1 MIEFLSSAIDN
12 HYAILLGG
20 LLLLT
25 LGGEVLV
32 QHASGLALK
41 YNISPLIVGLTVI
54 AIGTSSPELFAS
66 MQAAWNGSSGI
77 AVGNVVGSNI
87 ANLGLALGLTA
98 LIRPLTIDKD
108 VLKLDWSILMVVT
121 ILFGL
126 LALDGV
132 YSKVDGVLFLGF
144 MAIFMF
150 GQVYRSRKIK
160 LSQVALKTNESDE
173 NEQVNPSSVDLTGFD
188 KYARKHYSV
197 LFIWII
203 IGCVLLYYGAGL
215 FIDGASDLAR
225 NFSIS
230 EHVIGVTVVAFGT
243 SIPEIVASVTAALK
257 GQSDMSIGNIIGSN
271 IMNILFVL
279 GATTTITD
287 IDIDPNMIA
296 GDFWWMLGTT
306 ALLYPI
312 LTFGKKVSR
321 VHGAIYLTCY
331 IVYVWLAL
339 A

>member
-1 MIEFLSSAIDN
+1 MIELWGGILN
-12 HYAILLGG
+12 NPYVLLLGG
-20 LLLLT
+20 LVLLA
-25 LGGEVLV
+25 LGGETLV
-32 QHASGLALK
+32 RNATGLALK
-41 YNISPLIVGLTVI
+41 SNISPFIVGLTVV

-66 MQAAWNGSSGI
+66 LQAAWSGSSGI
-77 AVGNVVGSNI
+77 VVGNVVGSNI

-98 LIRPLTIDKD
+98 LVRPLRINKD
-108 VLKLDWSILMVVT
+108 VVTVDWSILMVVT
-121 ILFGL
+121 VLFGV

-132 YSKVDGVLFLGF
+132 YSKVDGVVLLGV
-144 MAIFMF
+144 MAIIMF
-150 GQVYRSRKIK
+150 GQVARSRKMK
-160 LSQVALKTNESDE
+160 LAQVALKT
-173 NEQVNPSSVDLTGFD
+173 SSEDLIGFD
-188 KYARKHYSV
+188 KYARKNYSV
-197 LFIWII
+197 LFIWITT
-203 IGCVLLYYGAGL
+203 GCVLLYYGAGL

-243 SIPEIVASVTAALK
+243 SVPEIVASVTAALK
-257 GQSDMSIGNIIGSN
+257 GQSELSIGNIIGSN

-279 GATTTITD
+279 GVTTTVSE
-287 IDIDPNMIA
+287 IDIDPSMIT

-312 LTFGKKVSR
+312 LTIGKKVSR

-339 A
+339 T

>member
-1 MIEFLSSAIDN
+1 MIELW
-12 HYAILLGG
+12 GG
-20 LLLLT
+20 LLNNPYVLLIGGLALLA
-25 LGGEVLV
+25 LGGETLV
-32 QHASGLALK
+32 RNATGLALK
-41 YNISPLIVGLTVI
+41 SNISPLIVGLTVV

-66 MQAAWNGSSGI
+66 LQAAWSDASGI
-77 AVGNVVGSNI
+77 VVGNVVGSNI

-98 LIRPLTIDKD
+98 LVRPLTLDKD
-108 VLKLDWSILMVVT
+108 VVTLDWSILMVVT
-121 ILFGL
+121 VLFGL

-132 YSKVDGVLFLGF
+132 YSKVDGVVFLGV
-144 MAIFMF
+144 MAIIMF
-150 GQVYRSRKIK
+150 GQVVRSRKMK
-160 LSQVALKTNESDE
+160 LAQVASKKPSE
-173 NEQVNPSSVDLTGFD
+173 NLIGFD
-188 KYARKHYSV
+188 QHARKNYSV
-197 LFIWII
+197 LFIWITT
-203 IGCVLLYYGAGL
+203 GCVLLYYGAGL

-230 EHVIGVTVVAFGT
+230 EHVIGLTVVAFGT

-257 GQSDMSIGNIIGSN
+257 GQSELSIGNIIGSN

-279 GATTTITD
+279 GVTSTVSE
-287 IDIDPNMIA
+287 IDIDPSMIT

-312 LTFGKKVSR
+312 LTIGKKVSR

-339 A
+339 T

>member
-1 MIEFLSSAIDN
+1 MIEIWGGILN
-12 HYAILLGG
+12 NPYVLLLGG
-20 LLLLT
+20 LVLLA
-25 LGGEVLV
+25 LGGETLV
-32 QHASGLALK
+32 RNATGLALK
-41 YNISPLIVGLTVI
+41 SNISPLIVGLTVV

-66 MQAAWNGSSGI
+66 LQAAWSGSSGI
-77 AVGNVVGSNI
+77 VVGNVVGSNI

-98 LIRPLTIDKD
+98 LVKPLTIDKD
-108 VLKLDWSILMVVT
+108 VVVTLDWSILMVVT
-121 ILFGL
+121 VLFGL

-132 YSKVDGVLFLGF
+132 YSKVDGVVFLGV
-144 MAIFMF
+144 MAIIMF
-150 GQVYRSRKIK
+150 GQVVRSRKMK
-160 LSQVALKTNESDE
+160 LAQVASKATSE
-173 NEQVNPSSVDLTGFD
+173 NLIGFD
-188 KYARKHYSV
+188 QHARKNYSV
-197 LFIWII
+197 LFIWITT
-203 IGCVLLYYGAGL
+203 GCVLLYYGASL

-230 EHVIGVTVVAFGT
+230 EHVIGLTVVAFGT

-257 GQSDMSIGNIIGSN
+257 GQSELSIGNIIGSN

-279 GATTTITD
+279 GVTSTVSE
-287 IDIDPNMIA
+287 IDIDPSMIT

-312 LTFGKKVSR
+312 LTIGKKVSR

-339 A
+339 T

>member
-1 MIEFLSSAIDN
+1 MIEIWGGILN
-12 HYAILLGG
+12 NPYVLLLGG
-20 LLLLT
+20 LVLLA
-25 LGGEVLV
+25 LGGETLV
-32 QHASGLALK
+32 RNATGLALK
-41 YNISPLIVGLTVI
+41 SNISPLIVGLTVV

-66 MQAAWNGSSGI
+66 LQAAWSGSSGI
-77 AVGNVVGSNI
+77 VVGNVVGSNI

-98 LIRPLTIDKD
+98 LVKPLTIDKD
-108 VLKLDWSILMVVT
+108 VVVTLDWSILMVVT
-121 ILFGL
+121 VLFGL

-132 YSKVDGVLFLGF
+132 YSKVDGVVFLGV
-144 MAIFMF
+144 MAIIMF
-150 GQVYRSRKIK
+150 GQVVRSRKMK
-160 LSQVALKTNESDE
+160 LAQVASKATSE
-173 NEQVNPSSVDLTGFD
+173 NLICFD
-188 KYARKHYSV
+188 QHARKNYSV
-197 LFIWII
+197 LFIWITT
-203 IGCVLLYYGAGL
+203 GCVLLYYGAGL

-230 EHVIGVTVVAFGT
+230 EHVIGLTVVAFGT

-257 GQSDMSIGNIIGSN
+257 GQSELSIGNIIGSN

-279 GATTTITD
+279 GVTSTVSE
-287 IDIDPNMIA
+287 IDIDPSMIT

-312 LTFGKKVSR
+312 LTIGKKVSR

-339 A
+339 T

>member
-1 MIEFLSSAIDN
+1 MIEIWGGILN
-12 HYAILLGG
+12 NPYVLLLGG
-20 LLLLT
+20 LVLLA
-25 LGGEVLV
+25 LGGETLV
-32 QHASGLALK
+32 RNATGLALK
-41 YNISPLIVGLTVI
+41 SNISPLIVGLTVV

-66 MQAAWNGSSGI
+66 LQAAWSGSSGI
-77 AVGNVVGSNI
+77 VVGNVVGSNI

-98 LIRPLTIDKD
+98 LVKPLTIDKD
-108 VLKLDWSILMVVT
+108 VVVTLDWSILMVVT
-121 ILFGL
+121 VLFGL

-132 YSKVDGVLFLGF
+132 YSKVDGVVFLGV
-144 MAIFMF
+144 MAIIMF
-150 GQVYRSRKIK
+150 GQVVRSRKMK
-160 LSQVALKTNESDE
+160 LAQVTAKKPSE
-173 NEQVNPSSVDLTGFD
+173 NLIGFD
-188 KYARKHYSV
+188 QHARKNYSV
-197 LFIWII
+197 LFIWITT
-203 IGCVLLYYGAGL
+203 GCVLLYYGAGL

-230 EHVIGVTVVAFGT
+230 EHVIGLTVVAFGT

-257 GQSDMSIGNIIGSN
+257 GQSELSIGNIIGSN

-279 GATTTITD
+279 GVTSTVSE
-287 IDIDPNMIA
+287 IDIDPSMIT

-312 LTFGKKVSR
+312 LTIGKKVSR

-339 A
+339 T